1 MKRHRSPVR
10 SEAHIKLNPFGSI
23 GGSKPFDTMNEN
35 VFVEP
40 TLWPRASFQV
50 HQDKLLYER
59 PPNTPATKD
68 MQEFTD
74 GVLLSRP
81 LDPRKSL
88 VVGQGSPQLVQ
99 EKVEGGGS
107 RTPDRARGR

>member
-1 MKRHRSPVR
+1 M
-10 SEAHIKLNPFGSI
+10 
-23 GGSKPFDTMNEN
+23 TEN

-107 RTPDRARGR
+107 KTPDRARGR